1 MNLEYKHLLP
11 ADFSPL
17 SKVWIYQSSRLFSM
31 AEAVE
36 TENILNNFTSAW
48 VSHGAPV
55 KGFSTLLFGQFI
67 ILMAD
72 ETATTVGGCSTD
84 TSTRLIKELEKR
96 FDINLFDRTT
106 LAFII
111 KDKLQLLPLT
121 QVNYAIE
128 NGFINK
134 DTLFFNNIVVT
145 KKDLQENWLI
155 PVEKSWL
162 SKRLSLKAEN

>member
-11 ADFSPL
+11 AGFSPL

-36 TENILNNFTSAW
+36 VEDVLNNFTSVW

-55 KGFSTLLFGQFI
+55 KGFSILLFGQFI

-72 ETATTVGGCSTD
+72 ETDTTVGGCSTD
-84 TSTRLIKELEKR
+84 TSTRMIKELEKR

-111 KDKLQLLPLT
+111 KDKLQLLPLA

-162 SKRLSLKAEN
+162 SKRLSLKA